1 MNEEQKTF
9 FSDHNFSCFKMFSSC
24 LVFMDEYM
32 KRHLVVH
39 VFYAYAFFYFY
50 LFQVPHLC
58 SWYGAGV
65 PLLRQTLGRRK
76 PWWWHNVKKQR
87 MGSRG
92 LLCVPFPQ
100 GAQLP
105 EDEGA
110 ALTTPLPALC
120 TSEATKVGFD
130 IQNGHSSQLQSFI
143 HLSIHPFHQCQ
154 HISWKSFCNLKYH
167 ANLLPIMNMYLLSYK
182 NVFFLNSLLSKTD
195 IPDRGSI
202 RTLGTVV

>member
-76 PWWWHNVKKQR
+76 Q
-87 MGSRG
+87 
-92 LLCVPFPQ
+92 
-100 GAQLP
+100 
-105 EDEGA
+105 
-110 ALTTPLPALC
+110 
-120 TSEATKVGFD
+120 
-130 IQNGHSSQLQSFI
+130 
-143 HLSIHPFHQCQ
+143 
-154 HISWKSFCNLKYH
+154 
-167 ANLLPIMNMYLLSYK
+167 
-182 NVFFLNSLLSKTD
+182 
-195 IPDRGSI
+195 
-202 RTLGTVV
+202 